1 MPLDQ
6 VYYQEIEQL
15 NLTVV
20 VNFATGL
27 RRILKAPHKVT
38 FLKSFL
44 ENQQTETNYKLL
56 TVTAY
61 NLVKNM
67 WLAFSLFT
75 FDKYFKSSQYFEFKT
90 QTDMNFLL
98 LWFLDICSDP
108 SKRQSSFKRQ
118 LLIGWKW
125 VSKCAGKATT
135 CWIYWSTE
143 RTWTTFIWITI
154 SIWSQSKLLPQRKER
169 SPDLEM
175 LSIFVGRF
183 CDSQS
188 SL

>member
-61 NLVKNM
+61 NLVK
-67 WLAFSLFT
+67 
-75 FDKYFKSSQYFEFKT
+75 KYV
-90 QTDMNFLL
+90 
-98 LWFLDICSDP
+98 
-108 SKRQSSFKRQ
+108 
-118 LLIGWKW
+118 IGF
-125 VSKCAGKATT
+125 
-135 CWIYWSTE
+135 
-143 RTWTTFIWITI
+143 FIVH
-154 SIWSQSKLLPQRKER
+154 IW
-169 SPDLEM
+169 
-175 LSIFVGRF
+175 
-183 CDSQS
+183 
-188 SL
+188 